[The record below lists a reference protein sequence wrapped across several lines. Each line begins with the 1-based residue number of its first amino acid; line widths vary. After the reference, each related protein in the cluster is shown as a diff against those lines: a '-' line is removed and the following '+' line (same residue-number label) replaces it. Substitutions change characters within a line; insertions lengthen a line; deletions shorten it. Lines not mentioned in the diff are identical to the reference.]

1 MSEHQE
7 QPRAGRARLLL
18 GPQVRV
24 GLVACVLAVIAV
36 VIWRIP
42 GGYDSAG
49 SATPLLAWW
58 GIAVLTAA
66 SELPALHIQ
75 FQREAQA
82 VSLSE
87 LALVPALFFA
97 DPTAVLFGW
106 VSGTLAVALWRR
118 QTPLKLVFNVAL
130 SLADAAVAVLI
141 FHTLVL
147 VPDTVDARGWLAALT
162 ATAAVSLLDTLSVL
176 VVIRL
181 VEGAVQG
188 DDVVQEAG
196 RGLATTAITTTVALV
211 AVHAVDGNPAAV
223 VPVAV
228 CLALLIAGY
237 RTYGALAE
245 RHLTLERIH
254 RVSRVLSG
262 TPEIDELLT
271 RLLHQTR
278 DALLAEYVELAFIAA
293 AADEAPLRVTLDPAE
308 GFRRSRLTPELA
320 DHPVWLRTVVDGV
333 PAVLP
338 RGVRDGQDRSFLDA
352 RGLHDAVLVPLHGD
366 LGIVGAVLAGNR
378 MGEVRSFDEHDL
390 RLLATISEQAGA
402 ALRRGELA
410 DRLRHEAEHDA
421 LTGLPNRMLL
431 HRRLAEASSSVR
443 SGTSR
448 GFAVV
453 VVNLADFRAVNEVL
467 GHAIGDH
474 VLREIGERLGSTG
487 TPGDVVARLG
497 GDEFALLL
505 AGVHDPDAAMA
516 MARRARGALERPIDV
531 AGIDVEVGA
540 WLGVAVA
547 PAHGGDAET
556 VLQHAESALA
566 TARRDR
572 AEVQLYQTRD
582 DPPASPARLALL
594 GELRQ
599 AIGSDQLAMF
609 VQPQAD
615 ARTGEIVAVEALARW
630 QHPSRGLVGPDEFIP
645 LAERTGLVRPLTSW
659 MLARA
664 VQTCGTWRGTETLP
678 GLSIAVNLSPR
689 SLLDPELPNA
699 VETLLQM
706 HGLPAVDLTLEITE
720 SSVLDDPRRTGE
732 VLDRLRAL
740 GVRISIDDF
749 GTGYSSMSYLRS
761 LPVDE
766 VKIDRT
772 FVSDLMNQPGD
783 EAIVHAIV
791 TLAGKLGLETV
802 AEGVEDAATWKRLA
816 DMGCT
821 RIQGYYLSR
830 PMPHAD
836 LPAWLEG
843 AADRVAEVTVSG
855 PRA

>member
-1 MSEHQE
+1 V
-7 QPRAGRARLLL
+7 AVAVLIWRLLTGHSPA
-18 GPQVRV
+18 GP
-24 GLVACVLAVIAV
+24 
-36 VIWRIP
+36 
-42 GGYDSAG
+42 
-49 SATPLLAWW
+49 ATVHLAWW

-75 FQREAQA
+75 FRREAQA

-97 DPTAVLFGW
+97 DPTAILIGW
-106 VSGTLAVALWRR
+106 SSGTIAVALWRR
-118 QTPLKLVFNVAL
+118 QTPLKLLFNLSL
-130 SLADAAVAVLI
+130 SLADAAVAILI
-141 FHTLVL
+141 FHTLHAFHR
-147 VPDTVDARGWLAALT
+147 DVDARGWLAALA
-162 ATAAVSLLDTLSVL
+162 ATAAVSLLDTLAVL

-181 VEGAVQG
+181 VEGEVQR
-188 DDVVQEAG
+188 DDVTQEAG

-228 CLALLIAGY
+228 CLALLVLGY

-271 RLLHQTR
+271 RMLHQTR
-278 DALLAEYVELAFIAA
+278 DALLAEYVEVAFIAA
-293 AADEAPLRVTLDPAE
+293 STDEPPLRVTLDPSE
-308 GFRRSRLTPELA
+308 GVRRSRLGTELA
-320 DHPVWLRTVVDGV
+320 EHPVWLRVVVDGV
-333 PAVLP
+333 PTVLV
-338 RGVRDGQDRSFLDA
+338 RGGRDGQHRSFLEA
-352 RGLHDAVLVPLHGD
+352 RGLHDAVIVPLHGD
-366 LGIVGAVLAGNR
+366 AGIVGAVLAGNR
-378 MGEVRSFDEHDL
+378 LGEVRSFDEHDL
-390 RLLATISEQAGA
+390 RLLVTISEQAGA
-402 ALRRGELA
+402 ALHRGELA

-421 LTGLPNRMLL
+421 LTELPNRMLL
-431 HRRLAEASSSVR
+431 HRRLAEASTSVR

-474 VLREIGERLGSTG
+474 VLHEIGQRLGAVG

-505 AGVHDPDAAMA
+505 AGVHDPDTAMNL
-516 MARRARGALERPIDV
+516 ARRARGALERPIDV

-547 PAHGGDAET
+547 PLHGSDAET
-556 VLQHAESALA
+556 VLQNAESALT
-566 TARRDR
+566 TARRDKV
-572 AEVQLYQTRD
+572 EVQLYTARA

-599 AIGSDQLAMF
+599 AIHSDQLAMF

-615 ARTGEIVAVEALARW
+615 AQTGSIVCVEALARW
-630 QHPSRGLVGPDEFIP
+630 RHPVRGLVGPADFIP

-664 VQTCGTWRGTETLP
+664 VETCGAWRGAGPVGGHAL
-678 GLSIAVNLSPR
+678 GIAVNLSPR
-689 SLLDPELPNA
+689 SVLDPELPRV
-699 VETLLQM
+699 VEALLQV
-706 HGLPAVDLTLEITE
+706 HGLPAEDLTLEITE
-720 SSVLDDPRRTGE
+720 SSVLDDPRRTRD
-732 VLDRLRAL
+732 VLERLRTL

-749 GTGYSSMSYLRS
+749 GTGYSSMSYLRD

-772 FVSDLMNQPGD
+772 FVADLLRRPGD

-791 TLAGKLGLETV
+791 TLAANLGLETV
-802 AEGVEDAATWKRLA
+802 AEGVEDAATWQRLA

-821 RIQGYYLSR
+821 RIQGFHLAR
-830 PMPHAD
+830 PMPHED
-836 LPAWLEG
+836 LPGWLG
-843 AADRVAEVTVSG
+843 RAPDRGVPTTSAVIARPLRG
-855 PRA
+855 

>member
-7 QPRAGRARLLL
+7 PPRAGRARLLL

-24 GLVACVLAVIAV
+24 GLVACVLAAIAA

-42 GGYDSAG
+42 GGYDATG
-49 SATPLLAWW
+49 PATPLLAWW

-97 DPTAVLFGW
+97 DPTAVLLGW
-106 VSGTLAVALWRR
+106 VSGTLVVALWRR
-118 QTPLKLVFNVAL
+118 QTPLKLAFNVAL
-130 SLADAAVAVLI
+130 SLADAALAVLI

-147 VPDTVDARGWLAALT
+147 VPDTVDARGWLAALA
-162 ATAAVSLLDTLSVL
+162 ATAAVSLLDTLAVL
-176 VVIRL
+176 VVIRQ
-181 VEGAVQG
+181 VEGAVQR
-188 DDVVQEAG
+188 DDIVQESG

-228 CLALLIAGY
+228 CLALLTAGY

-308 GFRRSRLTPELA
+308 GVRRSRLTPELA

-333 PAVLP
+333 PSVLP

-516 MARRARGALERPIDV
+516 MARRGPWGARASDRRRGDRRRSGRMARG
-531 AGIDVEVGA
+531 
-540 WLGVAVA
+540 
-547 PAHGGDAET
+547 GG
-556 VLQHAESALA
+556 
-566 TARRDR
+566 
-572 AEVQLYQTRD
+572 
-582 DPPASPARLALL
+582 
-594 GELRQ
+594 
-599 AIGSDQLAMF
+599 
-609 VQPQAD
+609 
-615 ARTGEIVAVEALARW
+615 
-630 QHPSRGLVGPDEFIP
+630 
-645 LAERTGLVRPLTSW
+645 
-659 MLARA
+659 
-664 VQTCGTWRGTETLP
+664 
-678 GLSIAVNLSPR
+678 
-689 SLLDPELPNA
+689 
-699 VETLLQM
+699 
-706 HGLPAVDLTLEITE
+706 
-720 SSVLDDPRRTGE
+720 
-732 VLDRLRAL
+732 
-740 GVRISIDDF
+740 
-749 GTGYSSMSYLRS
+749 
-761 LPVDE
+761 
-766 VKIDRT
+766 
-772 FVSDLMNQPGD
+772 
-783 EAIVHAIV
+783 
-791 TLAGKLGLETV
+791 
-802 AEGVEDAATWKRLA
+802 
-816 DMGCT
+816 
-821 RIQGYYLSR
+821 
-830 PMPHAD
+830 
-836 LPAWLEG
+836 
-843 AADRVAEVTVSG
+843 G
-855 PRA
+855 PRARLRRGNRSAACRVRVGDGSAGQGRGAALPDLRRPPGQPGPAGPARRAAPGHRQRSARHVRAAPGGRADGGDRRGRGARPVAAPLPRAGGAGRVHPPGRTHRSGPAADLMDAGACGADLRGVAGHGDARGDEYRGEPLSSEPARS